1 MAKAPSKK
9 SETTV
14 TRIKASDS
22 SAPIAKKTP
31 VKTKKVEDKKT
42 SFTKVSESTASTNR
56 RNPLRAFGAYFK
68 GAWQELRQV
77 RWPDRRA
84 TWGMTGA
91 LIAFTVFF
99 IVVILVIDYAFGQLF
114 NLITGK

>member
-14 TRIKASDS
+14 TRIVASDS
-22 SAPIAKKTP
+22 SKSTKKTAIAP
-31 VKTKKVEDKKT
+31 KSTKASKEKVEVKAMKAKGT
-42 SFTKVSESTASTNR
+42 RK
-56 RNPLRAFGAYFK
+56 NPFAAIGAYFK
-68 GAWQELRQV
+68 GAWRELRQV

-99 IVVILVIDYAFGQLF
+99 VVVILLIDFGFAQLF